1 MTSKMAIET
10 RQINNLSII
19 VGFQIL
25 KSINQKDEVLLLFAY
40 GEKVLPRSPC
50 RTNLLNLFP

>member
-1 MTSKMAIET
+1 MSTGTEK
-10 RQINNLSII
+10 INNLSILH
-19 VGFQIL
+19 GSQII
-25 KSINQKDEVLLLFAY
+25 KIINQKDVVLLLFAY